1 MLTVRESSWLTEN
14 TYSYEEVVR
23 MMAEL
28 LGAFCGD
35 IRVSQTGITGLA
47 RSWNPYILS
56 LPLYLSTYTIS
67 LSHMYTHIQR
77 PTVSDYLEVM
87 LAVIHSS
94 SSVESLSSFLS
105 EGALLHP
112 DLTRYTLTQHTPSHT
127 SHCTHI
133 GIHTHS

>member
-28 LGAFCGD
+28 LGAFRGD

-56 LPLYLSTYTIS
+56 LPLYLSTYTIIS
-67 LSHMYTHIQR
+67 L
-77 PTVSDYLEVM
+77 
-87 LAVIHSS
+87 
-94 SSVESLSSFLS
+94 FL
-105 EGALLHP
+105 
-112 DLTRYTLTQHTPSHT
+112 T
-127 SHCTHI
+127 CTHTYRDLPLVTI
-133 GIHTHS
+133 WR